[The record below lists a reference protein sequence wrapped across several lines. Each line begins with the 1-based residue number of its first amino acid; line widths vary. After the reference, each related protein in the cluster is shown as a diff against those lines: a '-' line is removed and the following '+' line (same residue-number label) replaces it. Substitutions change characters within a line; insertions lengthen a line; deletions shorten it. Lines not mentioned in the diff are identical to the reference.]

1 MTGATGYIGGRLVPR
16 LLESGHSVCCFARN
30 ASRLEARFPGA
41 ELIEGDLLD
50 EDGLG
55 RACFGVD
62 SAYYLVHSMGGA
74 RDFAER
80 DREAA
85 SRFEKIARQ
94 SGLRRIV
101 YLGGLGRDGAE
112 LSHHLRSRHEVG
124 DVLRSGGTQ
133 VVEFRAAM
141 IIGSGSIS
149 FEMLRYLTERLPV
162 MIAPRWVT
170 TRAQPIAIGDVL
182 RYLVAALQLPG
193 SESVILYEIGGAD
206 VLTYQDMMQR
216 YARLRNLK
224 RKVIV
229 VPFFSPRLSSYWVH
243 LVTPVSA
250 RLAQPL
256 ILGLYNEVVV
266 RDDAAARDFPKIV
279 PVGFETAVLRAL
291 DRYRTLGPET
301 TWFDAFDVRKLPVEF
316 SGVREGMQLIDL
328 ERVHFQAQRR
338 GRSRPMFS
346 HSWAES
352 ADGCMATA
360 YGSCAGSW
368 IGWWEESACGAGVA
382 APPSFG

>member
-1 MTGATGYIGGRLVPR
+1 
-16 LLESGHSVCCFARN
+16 
-30 ASRLEARFPGA
+30 
-41 ELIEGDLLD
+41 
-50 EDGLG
+50 
-55 RACFGVD
+55 
-62 SAYYLVHSMGGA
+62 MGGA

-80 DREAA
+80 YREAA

-133 VVEFRAAM
+133 VVEYRAAM

-170 TRAQPIAIGDVL
+170 TRAQPIAIGDVYGIWWRL
-182 RYLVAALQLPG
+182 CSSRG
-193 SESVILYEIGGAD
+193 SESVIYEIGGAD

-266 RDDAAARDFPKIV
+266 RDDAAARDFPKSSRSASRPRSRVHWTDIA
-279 PVGFETAVLRAL
+279 PSARRRPGSTR
-291 DRYRTLGPET
+291 
-301 TWFDAFDVRKLPVEF
+301 FDVRKLPVEF
-316 SGVREGMQLIDL
+316 SGVREGMLIDRRECISKATPRQIASVFTQL
-328 ERVHFQAQRR
+328 GGKRGWLYGDRLWKLRGLLDRMVGGIGLRR
-338 GRSRPMFS
+338 GRRSATELRLGDAIDFWRVDAYEPDRLLRLR
-346 HSWAES
+346 AEMRLPGKAWLS
-352 ADGCMATA
+352 ST
-360 YGSCAGSW
+360 
-368 IGWWEESACGAGVA
+368 
-382 APPSFG
+382 PSS